1 MPVDLKKIP
10 KQEPLPIPPDKTRWL
25 VVIVLCVTG
34 GAVLVLSFW
43 PAGLSAH
50 SAWFWFCT
58 LIMPFLTGLSGFII
72 RTRNYENE
80 RDRVLWWNHLHREQY
95 EKRILLGRQAVG
107 VLGMSYVTPVASNK
121 LAAALLRGG
130 NTRHTQ
136 YSPVLQSVL
145 TTATL
150 TPPLKTFSE
159 RGYRSRLE
167 SMLTSVIR
175 QLHTEL
181 AQFTGKLSVR
191 LHHDGTLEN
200 EQIIMAWQAVFLASY
215 SVSDISASTDNG
227 GLMWI
232 DEWLDRQD
240 ETLVLSIEIN
250 LFLQARDQQ
259 AESVSAVLLAS
270 PAWLER
276 QHVKP
281 CAWIHRPVTMKDADE
296 SVADVAHWGGIAPGL
311 PWYFWRTQVKSDTL
325 AVVLQAMDKSGYLSA
340 RKGEQVLDDTFG
352 RPGTAVGNIPL
363 ICASEHAIATGQVQ
377 WLLIGDRTAQMI
389 VVRPA

>member
-1 MPVDLKKIP
+1 MPVDLKQIP
-10 KQEPLPIPPDKTRWL
+10 KEEPLPVPPDKTRWL
-25 VVIVLCVTG
+25 LVIILCVIA

-43 PAGLSAH
+43 PAGLSTH

-58 LIMPFLTGLSGFII
+58 LIMPFLTGLSCFII
-72 RTRNYENE
+72 RRRSYENE

-95 EKRILLGRQAVG
+95 EERVLLGRQAVG

-130 NTRHTQ
+130 NARQTQ
-136 YSPVLQSVL
+136 YSPALRSVL
-145 TTATL
+145 TTASL
-150 TPPLKTFSE
+150 SPPLKIFSE
-159 RGYRSRLE
+159 TGYQLRLE

-181 AQFTGKLSVR
+181 AQFTGKVSVR

-200 EQIIMAWQAVFLASY
+200 EQIIMAWLTVFPASY
-215 SVSDISASTDNG
+215 PVSDISASTEND

-232 DEWLDRQD
+232 DEWLGQQD
-240 ETLVLSIEIN
+240 ETLFLCVEIN

-259 AESVSAVLLAS
+259 TESVSALLLAS

-276 QHVKP
+276 QHAKP
-281 CAWIHRPVTMKDADE
+281 RMWIHRPVVVEDAGE
-296 SVADVAHWGGIAPGL
+296 SVTHTACWGKMTPEL
-311 PWYFWRTQVKSDTL
+311 PWYFWRSQIKGDVL
-325 AVVLQAMDKSGYLSA
+325 ANVLQSMDMQGYLSVK
-340 RKGEQVLDDTFG
+340 KGEQVLDDSFG
-352 RPGTAVGNIPL
+352 RSGAAVGNITL
-363 ICASEHAIATGQVQ
+363 ICACENAVASGLAQ
-377 WLLIGDRTAQMI
+377 WLLVGDKTTQMA